1 MCRRCGGKPSTK
13 SPVGGAEPPNLR
25 GVPAAV
31 FHLRRADDELM
42 EFKVWLAGNALSGDV
57 IPGAQGC
64 AKLAG
69 LGTGREFFI
78 GVERSLMM
86 RKPKVDLEMAQF
98 QADLLQS
105 VREMKAGTF
114 ARSTQVRETEALQA
128 RAKMDLSQPQFA
140 KLLGVSVRT
149 LQEWEQGRK
158 KPTGAAQTLLRVAV
172 QTRQALLS
180 LA

>member
-1 MCRRCGGKPSTK
+1 
-13 SPVGGAEPPNLR
+13 
-25 GVPAAV
+25 
-31 FHLRRADDELM
+31 
-42 EFKVWLAGNALSGDV
+42 
-57 IPGAQGC
+57 
-64 AKLAG
+64 
-69 LGTGREFFI
+69 
-78 GVERSLMM
+78 M

-114 ARSTQVRETEALQA
+114 ARSTQVPVTEALQA
-128 RAKMDLSQPQFA
+128 RAKMDLSQSQFA

-172 QTRQALLS
+172 QTPQALLS

>member
-1 MCRRCGGKPSTK
+1 
-13 SPVGGAEPPNLR
+13 
-25 GVPAAV
+25 
-31 FHLRRADDELM
+31 
-42 EFKVWLAGNALSGDV
+42 
-57 IPGAQGC
+57 
-64 AKLAG
+64 
-69 LGTGREFFI
+69 
-78 GVERSLMM
+78 MM

-114 ARSTQVRETEALQA
+114 ARSTQVPVTEALQA
-128 RAKMDLSQPQFA
+128 RAKMDLSQSQFA

-172 QTRQALLS
+172 QTPQALLS
-180 LA
+180 LV

>member
-1 MCRRCGGKPSTK
+1 
-13 SPVGGAEPPNLR
+13 
-25 GVPAAV
+25 
-31 FHLRRADDELM
+31 
-42 EFKVWLAGNALSGDV
+42 
-57 IPGAQGC
+57 
-64 AKLAG
+64 
-69 LGTGREFFI
+69 
-78 GVERSLMM
+78 MM

-114 ARSTQVRETEALQA
+114 ARSTQVPVTEALQA
-128 RAKMDLSQPQFA
+128 RAKMDLSQSQFA

-172 QTRQALLS
+172 QTPQALLS

>member
-1 MCRRCGGKPSTK
+1 
-13 SPVGGAEPPNLR
+13 
-25 GVPAAV
+25 
-31 FHLRRADDELM
+31 
-42 EFKVWLAGNALSGDV
+42 
-57 IPGAQGC
+57 
-64 AKLAG
+64 
-69 LGTGREFFI
+69 
-78 GVERSLMM
+78 
-86 RKPKVDLEMAQF
+86 
-98 QADLLQS
+98 
-105 VREMKAGTF
+105 MKAGTF
-114 ARSTQVRETEALQA
+114 ARSTQVRETEASQA

>member
-1 MCRRCGGKPSTK
+1 
-13 SPVGGAEPPNLR
+13 
-25 GVPAAV
+25 
-31 FHLRRADDELM
+31 
-42 EFKVWLAGNALSGDV
+42 
-57 IPGAQGC
+57 
-64 AKLAG
+64 
-69 LGTGREFFI
+69 
-78 GVERSLMM
+78 M

-114 ARSTQVRETEALQA
+114 ARSTQVPVTEALQA
-128 RAKMDLSQPQFA
+128 RAKMDLSQSQFA

-172 QTRQALLS
+172 QTPQALLS
-180 LA
+180 LV

>member
-1 MCRRCGGKPSTK
+1 
-13 SPVGGAEPPNLR
+13 
-25 GVPAAV
+25 
-31 FHLRRADDELM
+31 
-42 EFKVWLAGNALSGDV
+42 
-57 IPGAQGC
+57 
-64 AKLAG
+64 
-69 LGTGREFFI
+69 
-78 GVERSLMM
+78 MM
-86 RKPKVDLEMAQF
+86 RKAKTDLEMTQF

-105 VREMKAGTF
+105 VREMNAGTF
-114 ARSTQVRETEALQA
+114 ARSTQVPVTEALQA

-172 QTRQALLS
+172 QTPQALLS